1 LGCGASTLSVLT
13 VFMKG
18 STKPVTTPFR
28 PGSPRHVLY
37 NAAIA
42 AALLVGAPLWIPW
55 VLSARKRRKNFPERL
70 GLRGLPSLP
79 SAGDRPRVWVHAVSV
94 GETLAAAPLLRKLRE
109 RAPDALLL
117 LSNVTLTGREIGGKA
132 LGDIV
137 DAGFYFPFDIPSL
150 CGRFLERL
158 RPDVVVIVETEI
170 WPNFLAE
177 CASRGIPAV
186 IVNGRLSERSFRG
199 YLRLRWFFAPVL
211 RTFRA
216 ISAQS
221 REDAERF
228 VELGAPG
235 GIVSVGGNL
244 KYDLFPPEPKAGGL
258 STLLAGEKAAGALWV
273 IAGSTH
279 EGEEEAVLRA
289 FLAARR
295 INPALKLLLAPR
307 HPERFGVVEA
317 LLAREGIESTRRTVL
332 PADARAT
339 GAPVVLLDSVGEL
352 AGAYAAAD
360 LAFVGGSL
368 VPKGGHNVLEPAGH
382 GVPTLVGPHM
392 ENFREIAAT
401 FLSAGALFQVTGESE
416 LAERFARFAAD
427 PGVFVETGRRA
438 RELFESFHGASD
450 RNAAVVLAAIGRD
463 GGAA

>member
-1 LGCGASTLSVLT
+1 
-13 VFMKG
+13 M
-18 STKPVTTPFR
+18 TTPFR
-28 PGSPRHVLY
+28 PGSPGHVLY

-42 AALLVGAPLWIPW
+42 AALLAGAPLWIPW

-79 SAGDRPRVWVHAVSV
+79 SAGNRPRVWVHAVSV

-109 RAPDALLL
+109 LAPDAQLL
-117 LSNVTLTGREIGGKA
+117 LSNVTLTGREIGEKA
-132 LGDIV
+132 LGDVV
-137 DAGFYFPFDIPSL
+137 DAGFYFPFDIPRL
-150 CGRFLERL
+150 CGRFLDRL

-170 WPNFLAE
+170 WPNFLAA
-177 CASRGIPAV
+177 CAARGIPPV

-221 REDAERF
+221 REDAGRF

-244 KYDLFPPEPKAGGL
+244 KFDLSPPEPKDNGL
-258 STLLAGEKAAGALWV
+258 SALLAGEKSGGVLWV
-273 IAGSTH
+273 VAGSTH

-289 FLAARR
+289 FLPARN

-307 HPERFGVVEA
+307 HPERFGAVEA
-317 LLAREGIESTRRTVL
+317 LLTREGIESIRRSAL
-332 PADARAT
+332 PADTRAT

-401 FLSAGALFQVTGESE
+401 FLSAGALLQVSGEGE
-416 LAERFARFAAD
+416 LAERFARFAGD
-427 PGVFVETGRRA
+427 PKAFRETGRRA
-438 RELFESFHGASD
+438 RELFESFHGASE
-450 RNAAVVLAAIGRD
+450 RNARVVLAAIGR
-463 GGAA
+463 GGDAA